1 MKRLSI
7 LILCFFFSCAFGY
20 AQSLKGT
27 ISDESN
33 AAIPNVVIK
42 NYTKNKQVLTD
53 NKGTFQIPAT
63 TGDSIRIHLQGYETI
78 TFRVTDADLN
88 GEFKREMTVVSK
100 ELDDVII
107 EAEKLEKFDVGR
119 MPLIRGTQITT
130 GTNAVIQ
137 VESSSGAKSTAN
149 PREMFAKVP
158 GLNIFE
164 NDGAG
169 IQVGIGGRGLSP
181 NRTANFNTR
190 QNGYDISADALGYPE
205 SYYTPPFEALKAVE
219 IIRGSASLQY
229 GTQFGGLL
237 NFVIKDAPEN
247 TPFELT
253 TRLTGGTYGYAG
265 IFNRI
270 TGTSNRV
277 FYQVYHQ
284 YKEGDGY
291 RANSE
296 YKQHQAFAQVGYY
309 LNENWKMKLEFTH
322 MNYLAKQA
330 GGLTDFQFDE
340 NPRRS
345 YRDRNWFRVNWNM
358 LALITDYE
366 ISERATVNVRAFG
379 MQSSRESLGF
389 LGKVSQADPMGN
401 RDMIQGVFENVG
413 AEARYLQ
420 RFSFNK
426 EKENAVKGA
435 FLVGSRYYRGN
446 TQNNQGSAS
455 NASDADFRF
464 LNPNNLDNSSYDFP
478 STNFSLFNQNIF
490 FLTDRLNINFGVRYE
505 FISSQANGFYKK
517 YNIHPF
523 TGDTLAI
530 YTLTDSNTVIRNVP
544 LFGAGLNYKVGKFSS
559 AYANYTQNYRA
570 INFSDIRVANPNIV
584 VDSMMKDER
593 GYTIE
598 LGIRGLQKQFFTYDV
613 ALFAVYYGNKIGL
626 APKAGTTLK
635 ERTNIGDALNVGVET
650 FAEID
655 LIGML
660 KDSAKQNLNL
670 FVNVAYINAT
680 YIRSKE
686 PNYIGNKVE
695 YVSPVILKTGLK
707 YHVGK
712 VVAQLQFS
720 YNSEQFSD
728 ATNAVQ
734 PSGDAVVGLVPSY
747 FVFDFSGK
755 YSFSKAFQ
763 LEAGIN
769 NLTNESYFTRRATAY
784 PGPGILP
791 SDGRTFYLTLQYKFA
806 VKRKV

>member
-1 MKRLSI
+1 MKQLSI
-7 LILCFFFSCAFGY
+7 LFICFFISITCGY
-20 AQSLKGT
+20 AQSLKGK
-27 ISDESN
+27 ILDESN
-33 AAIPNVVIK
+33 VSIPGVIIR

-53 NKGTFQIPAT
+53 NKGAFQIPAT
-63 TGDSIRIHLQGYETI
+63 VGDSIRIHLQGYEAV
-78 TFRVTDADLN
+78 TFKVTADDLN
-88 GEFKREMTVVSK
+88 QEFKKELAAVSN

-107 EAEKLEKFDVGR
+107 ESQKLEKFDVGR

-137 VESSSGAKSTAN
+137 VESMSGAKSTAN

-253 TRLTGGTYGYAG
+253 SRVTGGSYGYKG

-270 TGTSNRV
+270 TGTNNRF
-277 FYQVYHQ
+277 FYQFYHQ

-291 RANSE
+291 RSNSE

-330 GGLTDFQFDE
+330 GGLTDYQFEED
-340 NPRRS
+340 PLRS
-345 YRDRNWFRVNWNM
+345 YRNRNWFRVNWNM
-358 LALITDYE
+358 LAFKSEYE
-366 ISERATVNVRAFG
+366 ISERGTIDVRVFG

-401 RDMIQGVFENVG
+401 RDLIQGVFENIG

-426 EKENAVKGA
+426 EKEKSIKGA
-435 FLVGSRYYRGN
+435 FLVGSRYYKGN

-464 LNPNNLDNSSYDFP
+464 LHPDNLDNSSFDFP

-490 FLTDRLNINFGVRYE
+490 FLTDRLNVNFGVRYE

-523 TGDTLAI
+523 TGDTLAV
-530 YTLTDSNTVIRNVP
+530 YTLTDSNTVVRNVP
-544 LFGAGLNYKVGKFSS
+544 LFGAGLNYKVGRFSS

-593 GYTIE
+593 GYTVE
-598 LGIRGLQKQFFTYDV
+598 LGIRGLQKKFFTYDV

-635 ERTNIGDALNVGVET
+635 ERTNIGNALNVGVET

-655 LIGML
+655 LIGMVN
-660 KDSAKQNLNL
+660 DSARQGLNL
-670 FVNVAYINAT
+670 FVNFAYINAT
-680 YIRSKE
+680 YIQSKE
-686 PNYIGNKVE
+686 PNYVGNKVE

-707 YHVGK
+707 YRVGEFTS
-712 VVAQLQFS
+712 QIQFS
-720 YNSEQFSD
+720 YNAEQYSD
-728 ATNAVQ
+728 ATNAVE

-747 FVFDFSGK
+747 FVFDFSCK
-755 YSFSKAFQ
+755 YTFSKNFQ
-763 LEAGIN
+763 LEGGIN
-769 NLTNESYFTRRATAY
+769 NFTNQSYFTRRATAY

-791 SDGRTFYLTLQYKFA
+791 SDGRTFYVTLQYKFA
-806 VKRKV
+806 AKKK